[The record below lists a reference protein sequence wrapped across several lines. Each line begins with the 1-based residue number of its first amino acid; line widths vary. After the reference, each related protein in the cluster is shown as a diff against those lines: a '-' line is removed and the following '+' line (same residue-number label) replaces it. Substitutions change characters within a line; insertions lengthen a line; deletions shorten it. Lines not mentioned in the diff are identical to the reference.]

1 MTLRRVAS
9 MSLDTVSS
17 IQSSRSSSFKLY
29 GLVGGGS
36 GLYADF
42 AFGAV
47 KQAGNVLAVHE
58 PKRRGQK

>member
-1 MTLRRVAS
+1 MAEYNL
-9 MSLDTVSS
+9 SLV
-17 IQSSRSSSFKLY
+17 R
-29 GLVGGGS
+29 GGR